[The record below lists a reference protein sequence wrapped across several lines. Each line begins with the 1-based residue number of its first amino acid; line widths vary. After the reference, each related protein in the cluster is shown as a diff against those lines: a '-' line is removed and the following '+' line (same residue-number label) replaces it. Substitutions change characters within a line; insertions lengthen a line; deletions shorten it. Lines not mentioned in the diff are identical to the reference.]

1 MKFTWDS
8 AFALLIITGTLLGVS
23 LPLGRMATNA
33 GVAGIVWAFVI
44 SLGAGGI
51 LLCVHLLRGNR
62 IRLTPHKLRY
72 FVVVAAVSYA
82 IPNLLIFSAISHL
95 GAGYTGIMFTLS
107 PIVTL
112 VFSILLGV
120 RRPSFMGMAGIVIG
134 FVGAVMVALTRGEA
148 GQPAETVWVILGLL
162 VPVSLAIGNIYRTW
176 DWPGDTG
183 PVELAIGSHLAAA
196 AMLLGGM
203 MLLQGGET
211 FSLLSGVP
219 LVVAAQ
225 AVSAAV
231 MFVFYFRL
239 QAVGGPVYLSQIGY
253 MAAAVGLLSGTLF
266 LGEHYRALT
275 WLGAMI
281 IVAGVIVTT
290 KAQRSA
296 Q

>member
-112 VFSILLGV
+112 
-120 RRPSFMGMAGIVIG
+120 
-134 FVGAVMVALTRGEA
+134 
-148 GQPAETVWVILGLL
+148 
-162 VPVSLAIGNIYRTW
+162 
-176 DWPGDTG
+176 
-183 PVELAIGSHLAAA
+183 
-196 AMLLGGM
+196 
-203 MLLQGGET
+203 
-211 FSLLSGVP
+211 
-219 LVVAAQ
+219 
-225 AVSAAV
+225 
-231 MFVFYFRL
+231 
-239 QAVGGPVYLSQIGY
+239 
-253 MAAAVGLLSGTLF
+253 
-266 LGEHYRALT
+266 
-275 WLGAMI
+275 
-281 IVAGVIVTT
+281 
-290 KAQRSA
+290 
-296 Q
+296 